1 MGRYQQ
7 WLQYQEIHKRLS
19 SQVEALEAELAKLHD
34 CLDQLGQHQEIAS
47 FTDNPVMQALM
58 AQMTFQAVSLNS
70 NARYMLETHNPSE
83 AGSDES
89 GDSISPA
96 LRSWGEL
103 PNFELYEIREPIL
116 VDHQSPAFFNDPEIE
131 LLPEDMIAFLDEH
144 EHTDPQLELP
154 WWLRNITISSK
165 DEQAG
170 RPIDHNSIRTNRLV
184 QRWIERWGRQS
195 STALRSTENKEEG
208 SGE

>member
-7 WLQYQEIHKRLS
+7 WLQHQEIHKRLS

-34 CLDQLGQHQEIAS
+34 CLDQLGQHQEVAS

-116 VDHQSPAFFNDPEIE
+116 VDHQSPAFFKSIEEWLGE
-131 LLPEDMIAFLDEH
+131 LLPGRRRAADPAKPEPAGGIDE
-144 EHTDPQLELP
+144 EVSAGAADGV
-154 WWLRNITISSK
+154 
-165 DEQAG
+165 AG
-170 RPIDHNSIRTNRLV
+170 RGG
-184 QRWIERWGRQS
+184 GR
-195 STALRSTENKEEG
+195 
-208 SGE
+208 